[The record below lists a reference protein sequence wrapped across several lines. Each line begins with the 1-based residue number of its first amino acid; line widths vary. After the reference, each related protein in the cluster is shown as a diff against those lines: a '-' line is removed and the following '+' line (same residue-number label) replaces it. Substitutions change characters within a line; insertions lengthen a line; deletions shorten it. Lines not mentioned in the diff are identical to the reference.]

1 MSAPKLEPFTV
12 SVDDKV
18 IEDLKKRLALTRWPD
33 EIPDSAWQYGSSLAY
48 LKELVEYWMNG
59 YDWSRAEKLLN
70 GFPQYMVS
78 HEKVDLHFIHVPGK
92 GPEPLPL
99 IISHG
104 WPGSIYEFV
113 KVIGPL
119 TDPAAHGGD
128 PKDAF
133 SLVAPSLPGYG
144 FSSLANRAR
153 LGIDEMVDLFAWLM
167 DDVLGYSNFVA
178 QGGDWGAL
186 VTTGLGLNHPDKT
199 TGIHI
204 NMMAATPDRSDITNL
219 SEDEQKFIQEATS
232 FQDGIGYQW
241 IQGTKPQTL
250 AFGLNDSPAGLA
262 AWITE
267 KFHAWTDCGGHIE
280 NSVSKDDLL
289 SNIMIYWVTQTINS
303 SFWPYYQM
311 RHEPL
316 RLKAGEKITVPTAF
330 AAFPGEIF
338 TPPKEWVARA
348 YNLKRYTPMAHGGHF
363 AALEEPE
370 MLVEDMREF
379 FRGLR

>member
-1 MSAPKLEPFTV
+1 MSAPRLEPFTV

-48 LKELVEYWMNG
+48 LKELVEYWLND
-59 YDWSRAEKLLN
+59 YDWSRAEELLN

-119 TDPAAHGGD
+119 TDPAAYGGD

-144 FSSLANRAR
+144 FSSLANRPR
-153 LGIDEMVDLFAWLM
+153 LGIDEMVDVFAWLM
-167 DDVLGYSNFVA
+167 DDVLGYSNFAA

-186 VTTGLGLNHPDKT
+186 ITTGLGLNHPDKT
-199 TGIHI
+199 IGIHI
-204 NMMAATPDRSDITNL
+204 NMMAATPDRSDRTNL
-219 SEDEQKFIQEATS
+219 SEDEQKFIQEASS

-267 KFHAWTDCGGHIE
+267 KFHAWTDCDGNIE

-311 RHEPL
+311 RHEPV

-348 YNLKRYTPMAHGGHF
+348 YNLKRYTPMDHGGHF

>member
-33 EIPDSAWQYGSSLAY
+33 EIPESAWQYGSSLAY
-48 LKELVEYWMNG
+48 LKELVEYWLND
-59 YDWSRAEKLLN
+59 YDWSRAEELLN

-92 GPEPLPL
+92 GPKPLPL

-153 LGIDEMVDLFAWLM
+153 LGIDEMVDVFAWLM

-186 VTTGLGLNHPDKT
+186 VTTWLGLNHPDKT

-267 KFHAWTDCGGHIE
+267 KFHAWTDCDGNIE

-363 AALEEPE
+363 AAPEEPE

-379 FRGLR
+379 FRGMR